1 MTLDRRALLRRWSL
15 AAGLAVALGGAQP
28 AHAQLDANTRAVLAY
43 GLTLQRLE
51 ACAAALQ
58 DVATW
63 MKQHPQE
70 ASAMRSQPWSD
81 TTLQGSAARLE
92 KVPAIKAVLD
102 KHALSGLDFALG
114 PLALT
119 TSYTVVMAAR
129 QGVVMPADRV
139 NATAVATIQAHLVR
153 VEQLMPTVYANLR
166 TLRGEPP

>member
-1 MTLDRRALLRRWSL
+1 MRFDRRSLLRCVAL
-15 AAGLAVALGGAQP
+15 AACAAAVVGAAP
-28 AHAQLDANTRAVLAY
+28 ARAQLDANTRAVLAY
-43 GLTLQRLE
+43 GLTLPRLE

-58 DVATW
+58 DVAAW

-70 ASAMRSQPWSD
+70 AAAMRSQPWGE
-81 TTLQGSAARLE
+81 TTLQGSASRLE

-119 TSYTVVMAAR
+119 TSYAVVMAAK

-139 NATAVATIQAHLVR
+139 NATAVATIRAHSAR
-153 VEQLMPTVYANLR
+153 VEELMPAVYANLR
-166 TLRGEPP
+166 TLRGEP